1 MKCQPLEINKGVP
14 LGPMLNVIFK
24 PIDYHMQKVRLIS
37 EIINKIIMSISDRI
51 HYYDAVKTKDGL
63 LNE

>member
-37 EIINKIIMSISDRI
+37 EIINKILIFENNYVNLRQDSF
-51 HYYDAVKTKDGL
+51 L
-63 LNE
+63 